1 MEKIAGVSGAFVNNN
16 ISLHFADEVA
26 LDEEMVASAIKEFGI
41 KVKSSKKVEAL
52 PF

>member
-1 MEKIAGVSGAFVNNN
+1 MEKIAGVSGAFVNDN

-26 LDEEMVASAIKEFGI
+26 LDEGLVAAAIKEYGME
-41 KVKSSKKVEAL
+41 VKSAKKVAAP